1 MRRWTAGVA
10 ALGATPEKRA
20 RTRVTSQVRLEV
32 ADAASKRRLCFS
44 SFLAHGVDAARC
56 KAKVKAE
63 KGEVVLVLRKA
74 DPDDAWARLSRDVNF
89 DAGDQVGAPLPPADE
104 GDGGY
109 Q

>member
-1 MRRWTAGVA
+1 M
-10 ALGATPEKRA
+10 
-20 RTRVTSQVRLEV
+20 RLEV